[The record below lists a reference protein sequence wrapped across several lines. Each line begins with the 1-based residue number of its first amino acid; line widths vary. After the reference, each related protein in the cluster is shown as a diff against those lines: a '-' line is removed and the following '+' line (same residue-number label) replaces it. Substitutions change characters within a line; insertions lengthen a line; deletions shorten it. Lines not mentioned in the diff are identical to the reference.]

1 MSLNNPKGGLG
12 YAAEFQSSALPWV
25 TSSQVPVVTS
35 GILRCDFPKVSRF
48 VTVLN
53 NASAS
58 AGQEVRI
65 GFTRNGMTAGYY
77 SVLAGG
83 QQTTMEVRV
92 TSLYIA
98 GDTSNNLRV
107 SVLAGLTNIDKSM
120 MPQLSGTL
128 DSGDAGWSG
137 VGLQEDIQME
147 LVKIPDDRLRFLSGP
162 VDKFDR
168 SLQELSTS
176 MKLVMAVNGGVGLA
190 APQVGVNKRV
200 IVVNVAP
207 GSSTPDLITMVNPVI
222 VYSSSSQ
229 EAGEE
234 GCLSVPGERCTVT
247 RAKSVEVEYREPNG
261 FFKKKIFTG
270 YVARIVQHEIDHL
283 DGVLMID
290 RSATPL
296 EAHMRAQEYISA
308 H

>member
-128 DSGDAGWSG
+128 DSGDVGWSG
-137 VGLQEDIQME
+137 VGLQE
-147 LVKIPDDRLRFLSGP
+147 
-162 VDKFDR
+162 
-168 SLQELSTS
+168 
-176 MKLVMAVNGGVGLA
+176 
-190 APQVGVNKRV
+190 
-200 IVVNVAP
+200 
-207 GSSTPDLITMVNPVI
+207 
-222 VYSSSSQ
+222 
-229 EAGEE
+229 
-234 GCLSVPGERCTVT
+234 
-247 RAKSVEVEYREPNG
+247 
-261 FFKKKIFTG
+261 
-270 YVARIVQHEIDHL
+270 EI
-283 DGVLMID
+283 
-290 RSATPL
+290 
-296 EAHMRAQEYISA
+296 
-308 H
+308 